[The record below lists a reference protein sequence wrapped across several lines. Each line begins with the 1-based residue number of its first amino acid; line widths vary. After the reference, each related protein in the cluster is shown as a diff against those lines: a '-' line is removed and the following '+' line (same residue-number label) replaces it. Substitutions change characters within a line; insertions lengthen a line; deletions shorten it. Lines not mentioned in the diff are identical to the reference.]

1 MGYEMKTSE
10 RILTALQRVKE
21 LLTLVGDWTKK
32 PAKEEDTLTKE
43 FREKKLKMLEDLYK
57 QLGELNDRYMF
68 NHDSEFATKEYVV
81 QYDAL
86 KKKIYDLEK

>member
-1 MGYEMKTSE
+1 MVNKMKTTE
-10 RILTALQRVKE
+10 RIENAFKRIKE
-21 LLTLVGDWTKK
+21 LLTLVADWTKQ
-32 PAKEEDTLTKE
+32 PKESDALTKE
-43 FREKKLKMLEDLYK
+43 FELKKQKMIEDLYK

-68 NHDSEFATKEYVV
+68 NHNSEFATKEYIV

>member
-1 MGYEMKTSE
+1 MGYEMKQE
-10 RILTALQRVKE
+10 RVMNALQRVKE
-21 LLTLVGDWTKK
+21 LLFLVSDWTKK
-32 PAKEEDTLTKE
+32 PEKEDLLTKE
-43 FREKKLKMLEDLYK
+43 FREKKLTMIEDLYK

-86 KKKIYDLEK
+86 KKKIFDLEK

>member
-1 MGYEMKTSE
+1 MKTTE
-10 RILTALQRVKE
+10 KIEQAFKRIKE
-21 LLTLVGDWTKK
+21 LLTLVADWTKK
-32 PAKEEDTLTKE
+32 PKEQDALSKE
-43 FREKKLKMLEDLYK
+43 FNDKKLKMIEDLYK

-68 NHDSEFATKEYVV
+68 NHNSEFATKEYIV

>member
-1 MGYEMKTSE
+1 MKTTE
-10 RILTALQRVKE
+10 KIEQAFKRIKE
-21 LLTLVGDWTKK
+21 LLTLVADWTKQ
-32 PAKEEDTLTKE
+32 PKEPDTLTLE
-43 FREKKLKMLEDLYK
+43 FNKKKQQMIEDLYK

-68 NHDSEFATKEYVV
+68 NHNSEFATKEYIV